1 MNQTIEDLRDKFGCA
16 VKACDY
22 HNYDAHDGSC
32 CNKSMHPWFSLK
44 CYKQPNLPTSKPTNK
59 LNTKQ
64 VTITINITA
73 DGEIL

>member
-1 MNQTIEDLRDKFGCA
+1 MNQTIENLRDQFGCA
-16 VKACDY
+16 DKECAY
-22 HNYDAHDGSC
+22 YNYGARDGSC
-32 CNKSMHPWFSLK
+32 CVKSMHPWFSLK
-44 CYKQPNLPTSKPTNK
+44 CYKQPNSTNSRPINK